1 MTSIGHR
8 KDEGNVS
15 KTSSRRQSKLP
26 EAPVAQEDSS
36 NSSNSSNSKEQWWPF
51 SHGYAEFNDE
61 DQYSNIDQVEEECH
75 GIGLGIRALPVFR
88 RKRTASTQALR
99 GFDIVSTLGSDD
111 DMSTGGRLSMEDGY
125 FSTSG
130 DEASVNSDFAPA
142 LRNSS
147 PDDGINASSSS
158 SSSNQTSYRCFA
170 RSLQSSGMSASKTQS
185 KLSAD
190 GAPTSSDA
198 STLAVSE
205 VGVENGVYSGDATS
219 DQLLLRRFGSSLS
232 AIAHLP
238 LSQAVQLAA
247 SAPSVPKDATV
258 FWLRK
263 NGFARPWDPLF
274 IVHWV
279 VTSMLVA
286 MFNVAL
292 ALYLRAVKPRSV
304 SGWYVVLGTGIFLAA
319 LAITLDIAVAA
330 RDVEAPETRATS
342 GIQTALSSVQLSR
355 RNPNYVFERGVPA
368 VSAATGTCRVCC
380 VLVSPG
386 TRHCKLCNKCISGY
400 DHHCRWLN
408 TCIGDANYSL
418 FLGFVVAALL
428 YTLLVLV
435 CGTRVA
441 IAAGT
446 DIGSLREVLWRA
458 IGAPFSLPPS
468 SPLAKITLIAFLA
481 LLILC
486 MLLALTAF
494 LGLLL
499 LLGFHVRLWWH
510 CMRTVD
516 YLSHPRHLQSSTS
529 WLQISRRYRTIEG
542 ASRPS
547 SGSGRSARGSSIT
560 CLHTEGVTL
569 IVGSGES
576 VMSPGSP

>member
-1 MTSIGHR
+1 MTNIDYR
-8 KDEGNVS
+8 KDEDNVS
-15 KTSSRRQSKLP
+15 KTSLRRQSKLP
-26 EAPVAQEDSS
+26 EAQEAQEESSS
-36 NSSNSSNSKEQWWPF
+36 NSSKEQWRPF
-51 SHGYAEFNDE
+51 SHEYAEFNDE
-61 DQYSNIDQVEEECH
+61 DQYGNIDWAEEEYH
-75 GIGLGIRALPVFR
+75 SIGLETGGLPVFR
-88 RKRTASTQALR
+88 RKRTASTQALH

-125 FSTSG
+125 SGASG
-130 DEASVNSDFAPA
+130 DEASVNSDFAPV

-147 PDDGINASSSS
+147 PDDSTNASSSSS
-158 SSSNQTSYRCFA
+158 SSSNQTSYSHFA
-170 RSLQSSGMSASKTQS
+170 RSLQSSGMAASKTQS

-190 GAPTSSDA
+190 GVPTSSDA
-198 STLAVSE
+198 STLAISE

-238 LSQAVQLAA
+238 LSQAAQLAS

-279 VTSMLVA
+279 VTAMLVA

-292 ALYLRAVKPRSV
+292 ALYLWVVKPHSV
-304 SGWYVVLGTGIFLAA
+304 SGWYVVLGIDVFLAA
-319 LAITLDIAVAA
+319 LAITLDVAVAA
-330 RDVEAPETRATS
+330 RDVEAPETKATS
-342 GIQTALSSVQLSR
+342 SIQTALSSVQPSQ
-355 RNPNYVFERGVPA
+355 RNPNYVFQRGVPA

-380 VLVSPG
+380 VLVNPG

-408 TCIGDANYSL
+408 TCIGDANYRL

-441 IAAGT
+441 IGTGT

-468 SPLAKITLIAFLA
+468 SPLAAISLIVFLA
-481 LLILC
+481 LLVLC

-494 LGLLL
+494 LGLSL

-516 YLSHPRHLQSSTS
+516 YLSRPQHLRGSTS
-529 WLQISRRYRTIEG
+529 WLQTSRRYRTIG
-542 ASRPS
+542 SASRPS
-547 SGSGRSARGSSIT
+547 SGSGRSALGPDIT